1 VGINV
6 LVSGIRIC
14 SDGAVTATIG
24 TVSSGGSSGC
34 YYTAYLDTSSLNP
47 GTYDVTLIFAGD
59 STHQP
64 SQSTSKIT
72 ITA

>member
-1 VGINV
+1 LGINV
-6 LVSGIRIC
+6 VVSGIRIC

-24 TVSSGGSSGC
+24 TVTSGGSDC
-34 YYTAYLDTSSLNP
+34 YYTAYLNTSSLNP
-47 GTYDVTLIFAGD
+47 GTYDITLKFAGD